1 MAILDLRDQV
11 GGSDVQ
17 EVPGS
22 KRDKEDNVKL
32 HGGEV
37 CDDASSQESESGKKI
52 EWQSA
57 AFSPAAMHQDA
68 EVAKLLR
75 QFVRG
80 SDQPGSQAQRYAE

>member
-1 MAILDLRDQV
+1 MAFLDFGDQV

-32 HGGEV
+32 SGGKV

-52 EWQSA
+52 E
-57 AFSPAAMHQDA
+57 
-68 EVAKLLR
+68 
-75 QFVRG
+75 
-80 SDQPGSQAQRYAE
+80 